1 MNNPSSLSH
10 VEAAAIVKDWANRC
24 GHIDAETLRLQL
36 GLTAA
41 EWEAASFFDRVI
53 PQVAL
58 PPELEEQV
66 GWYQS
71 GYHRSDF
78 QLTEQEKARINDLT
92 ILTKQDA
99 CLRLG
104 ISPRTFDRW
113 KKLTQTKHVVHR
125 QIGNNPVVYGYR
137 QSDIDEMVVMVKAH
151 RK

>member
-24 GHIDAETLRLQL
+24 GHIDAETLRLPL

-41 EWEAASFFDRVI
+41 EWEAASFFYRVI

-71 GYHRSDF
+71 GYYRSDF
-78 QLTEQEKARINDLT
+78 QLTEQEKALLQELPWETSVLLPRFT
-92 ILTKQDA
+92 ASQRHAQKQV
-99 CLRLG
+99 C
-104 ISPRTFDRW
+104 PRF
-113 KKLTQTKHVVHR
+113 
-125 QIGNNPVVYGYR
+125 
-137 QSDIDEMVVMVKAH
+137 A
-151 RK
+151 